1 MKGPLLNDWVE
12 VGETR
17 YTDLFGTL
25 IRFRLHNIAVVA
37 DIVKAFL
44 IIEIQEDDRDALKSL
59 WKKDPFDTSSKFQVL
74 RFIRV
79 CCRLVNSIF
88 YFWAT
93 INHLLNRCLE
103 DRPDINPDIINKI
116 KYSLYVDDLSSGAE
130 IERCVRALHSFFVD
144 FRKSKY
150 ESSKIEKQDYDV
162 H

>member
-1 MKGPLLNDWVE
+1 MNDCVE

-37 DIVKAFL
+37 DILKAFL

-59 WKKDPFDTSSKFQVL
+59 WKEDPFDTSSKFQVL

-88 YFWAT
+88 Y
-93 INHLLNRCLE
+93 L
-103 DRPDINPDIINKI
+103 
-116 KYSLYVDDLSSGAE
+116 
-130 IERCVRALHSFFVD
+130 
-144 FRKSKY
+144 
-150 ESSKIEKQDYDV
+150 
-162 H
+162 